1 MEHEKLE
8 KKAKN
13 TNIFVNLQNEWNAK
27 NNARDLPKKFLN
39 IKRVC
44 ALQTRFWNTPTFY
57 WATDDD
63 KDTLIP

>member
-44 ALQTRFWNTPTFY
+44 ALQTRFWNYTYF
-57 WATDDD
+57 
-63 KDTLIP
+63 LLSN